1 MIRPVERG
9 RSATLT
15 ETTTTTTTTTTS
27 ATTSATHLV
36 GQGDEHEFLPRPDV
50 QVIRLHQEL
59 SRSDLFTPRP
69 LVRLALG
76 RHVQLDVIVIDEVLF
91 QIDPLDAHHL
101 LPDLAPTP
109 ITPDDQVEIV
119 RLALDGGVVYLVV
132 VPFVFVGLD
141 ALPGVLVRLAGFRV
155 GGPGGPV
162 DMGEFR
168 RKVQSDVGWQA
179 LDETQVEERSGERV
193 DALPTGGSN
202 G

>member
-1 MIRPVERG
+1 MERG
-9 RSATLT
+9 RSATFA
-15 ETTTTTTTTTTS
+15 ETTTPS
-27 ATTSATHLV
+27 ATDLV

-50 QVIRLHQEL
+50 QIIRLHQEL
-59 SRSDLFTPRP
+59 SRSDLFAPRP

-76 RHVQLDVIVIDEVLF
+76 RHVQLDVIVIDEMLF

-101 LPDLAPTP
+101 LPDLAPTA

-119 RLALDGGVVYLVV
+119 RLARDGGVVYLVV
-132 VPFVFVGLD
+132 IPFVFVGLD
-141 ALPGVLVRLAGFRV
+141 ALPGVLVRLARFRM